1 MWFIFTTS
9 ANKDLLIKATAKWS
23 RKQETV
29 EVLNT
34 NVSNP
39 NMFIFREHQRFVGLF
54 LLLLD
59 QSDTQT
65 DDTNSRITF
74 FFFIMI

>member
-1 MWFIFTTS
+1 M
-9 ANKDLLIKATAKWS
+9 
-23 RKQETV
+23 
-29 EVLNT
+29 LNT

-59 QSDTQT
+59 QSDIQT
-65 DDTNSRITF
+65 DDANPRITF